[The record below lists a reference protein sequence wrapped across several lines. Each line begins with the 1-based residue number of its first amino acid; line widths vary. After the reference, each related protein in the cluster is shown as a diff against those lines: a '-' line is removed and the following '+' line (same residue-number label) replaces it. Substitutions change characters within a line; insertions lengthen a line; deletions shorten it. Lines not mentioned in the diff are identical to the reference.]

1 LEGSVKARLIA
12 SIVVAGA
19 VALGMSGCNL
29 IAPQATLKQY
39 DASDGV
45 GVTVGSVAVR
55 NAIVVSDDG
64 ETGNLVFSVAN
75 RDDRAHTVLI
85 EVEGIDEQFQVLAE
99 PGLTSFDGSGANDP
113 LRIESLGVQP
123 GGIIDVFFQYRRAAR
138 VLDACPHAPADGGTD
153 GGADRDPDA
162 ARHAHDGADR
172 VVEHRSQTHERTPRS
187 S

>member
-123 GGIIDVFFQYRRAAR
+123 GGIIDVFFQYGEETGATASVP
-138 VLDACPHAPADGGTD
+138 VLTGELLEYSTLVPTPQPTEE
-153 GGADRDPDA
+153 PT
-162 ARHAHDGADR
+162 
-172 VVEHRSQTHERTPRS
+172 VEPTEIPTPLATPTTEPTE
-187 S
+187 

>member
-1 LEGSVKARLIA
+1 MKARLIA

-75 RDDRAHTVLI
+75 LDDRAHTVLI
-85 EVEGIDEQFQVLAE
+85 EIEGKDEQFQVLAE
-99 PGLTSFDGSGANDP
+99 PGLTTFDGSGANDP

-123 GGIIDVFFQYRRAAR
+123 GAIVDVFFQYGDETGATASVP
-138 VLDACPHAPADGGTD
+138 VLTGELLEYSTLVPTPLPTD
-153 GGADRDPDA
+153 EPT
-162 ARHAHDGADR
+162 
-172 VVEHRSQTHERTPRS
+172 ETPTPLATPTTEPTE
-187 S
+187 

>member
-1 LEGSVKARLIA
+1 VKARLIA

-123 GGIIDVFFQYRRAAR
+123 GGIIDVFFQYGEETGATASVP
-138 VLDACPHAPADGGTD
+138 VLTGELLEYSTLVPTPQPTEE
-153 GGADRDPDA
+153 PT
-162 ARHAHDGADR
+162 
-172 VVEHRSQTHERTPRS
+172 VEPTEIPTPLATPTTEPTE
-187 S
+187 

>member
-1 LEGSVKARLIA
+1 MKARLIA

-55 NAIVVSDDG
+55 NAIMVSDDG

-85 EVEGIDEQFQVLAE
+85 EVEGSDEQFQVLAE

-113 LRIESLGVQP
+113 LRVESLGVQP
-123 GGIIDVFFQYRRAAR
+123 GAIVDVFFQYGEETGATASVP
-138 VLDACPHAPADGGTD
+138 VLTGELLEYSTLVPTPQPTD
-153 GGADRDPDA
+153 EPTGEPT
-162 ARHAHDGADR
+162 
-172 VVEHRSQTHERTPRS
+172 ETPTPLATPTTEPTE
-187 S
+187 

>member
-1 LEGSVKARLIA
+1 MKARLIA

-64 ETGNLVFSVAN
+64 ETGNLVFSLAN

-85 EVEGIDEQFQVLAE
+85 EIEGKDEQFQVLAE
-99 PGLTSFDGSGANDP
+99 PGLTTFDGSGANDP
-113 LRIESLGVQP
+113 LRIEALGTQP
-123 GGIIDVFFQYRRAAR
+123 GAVLDVFFQYGDETGATASVP
-138 VLDACPHAPADGGTD
+138 VLTGQLLEYSTLVPTPLPTD
-153 GGADRDPDA
+153 EPT
-162 ARHAHDGADR
+162 
-172 VVEHRSQTHERTPRS
+172 ETPTPLATPTTEPTE
-187 S
+187 

>member
-1 LEGSVKARLIA
+1 MKARLIA

-29 IAPQATLKQY
+29 IAPQATLKHY

-85 EVEGIDEQFQVLAE
+85 EIEGKDEQFQVLAE
-99 PGLTSFDGSGANDP
+99 PGLTTFDGSGANDP
-113 LRIESLGVQP
+113 LRIESLGTQP
-123 GGIIDVFFQYRRAAR
+123 GAVLDVFFQYGDETGATASVP
-138 VLDACPHAPADGGTD
+138 VLTGQLLEYSTLVPTPLPTD
-153 GGADRDPDA
+153 EPT
-162 ARHAHDGADR
+162 
-172 VVEHRSQTHERTPRS
+172 ETPTPLATPTTEPTE
-187 S
+187 